1 MGKPLV
7 TAVNGAAA
15 GAGFSLAILG
25 DIALAARSAQFA
37 LAYGGIGLSP
47 DGGSTWLLPRLVGLR
62 RAQELALTNKR
73 LTAEEAAELGLV
85 TRIVEDAALASE
97 AAALGEQ
104 LARSA
109 TGAVGRTRDRKSQS
123 LNSRHQCEYR
133 LPSS

>member
-47 DGGSTWLLPRLVGLR
+47 DGGSTWLLPRRVGLR
-62 RAQELALTNKR
+62 RAQELALPNKR
-73 LTAEEAAELGLV
+73 LTAEGAAEIGLFTAIV
-85 TRIVEDAALASE
+85 TDAARASDGG
-97 AAALGEQ
+97 ALGGPLTRSPPRGGCRPGQ
-104 LARSA
+104 LP
-109 TGAVGRTRDRKSQS
+109 T
-123 LNSRHQCEYR
+123 
-133 LPSS
+133 P